1 MTRQATAKYGFWLAG
16 YYEDFLGSRCIAD
29 DENQPSTDSAYDA
42 NKTHHGNTM
51 NGEATLNPRY
61 RWSVRDRAN
70 NDEFS
75 NSTNYLLTNDGVAR
89 WATFDQMRLGKGSE
103 WVSRSQAQ
111 YPSSLAHP
119 NRLRFDNQPHNTA
132 STDDTYLM
140 ISSSSDSNAKYYIPC
155 GDTDASF
162 GRRTHYAFNRQTYE
176 AGRSGYTTGTSP
188 NFMQYA
194 HMTGVWMGERLQ
206 AGAYG
211 ADGSET
217 GHQNTPEK
225 IFAPIKSLSGKPFL
239 CVTTYLTDG
248 TAHQLN
254 NVSPAGAY
262 RPVIAYANPLNSRS
276 TGDTFSIRLATHS
289 MKGSLTMTNVA
300 GKSQGINTSV
310 LPIYTIKIGFPA
322 NTTFGTTGS
331 GGGTAAIE
339 WSFRPDGVGGN
350 HFPYY
355 HTLYDANALA
365 MPNGVINLEDIWQDF
380 DFEFVGSNK
389 FKVYHNGAEVT
400 ASNLTA
406 GAYSGGYTLK
416 NNTQTSAAFNQ
427 EELTGWELFVEGHS
441 STAGTGNTNCVI
453 DTMIDRVALYRPLTN
468 PLDGLDTAPVDKW
481 SCNMVANGVSSGEIT
496 VLDDDTEHNLT
507 PWFTNDDVCDWRLLM
522 FSGNIHRPLWNGI
535 IDRVSVKQNA
545 NKRTREVTITARDSL
560 SVLDRQIAA
569 WEVGQ
574 IGLGESDTV
583 VARRSEISTL
593 SESMFLGAAKLESS
607 LPTIGFEASTG
618 YTELHQQ
625 RMRLNT
631 AHPIQMYN
639 NEDEKGPNNVER
651 DWLGYRIKG
660 FDNPSGTVCMA
671 IMEGTGT
678 GFSDGDTV
686 EVTDSQN
693 HDKASGTIPSSGTAN
708 AIHSTNSNYYSNV
721 RVTNHAIATNIQT
734 VVLTGVSW
742 AKHSFDIEGYGT
754 YDPTSSSSGA
764 GISNTGFI
772 IYRFPSQPTRTDGT
786 KLKVGDY
793 FTVASKGQNSYF
805 SGTFMVKATILHA
818 GKWYAKTDLQTTHG
832 QAIAFTSRTMEFTID
847 SGYMR
852 PSNTAVTMRTA
863 HPVWMR
869 QLADSPW
876 FRKHYAIYE
885 RNFVDVLETDGA
897 ITASATQIK
906 FTGSQSGD
914 SRVGQIVD
922 SDGFVDTFTFVGNIG
937 TYLVG
942 VNGLS
947 KDHANDS
954 KIYILGIKDDY
965 KHLWLQWA
973 DMRNNGDADAS
984 GGFKK
989 NSTGLMKPIADNYD
1003 VSISFTDQYED
1014 DGSFTDFT
1022 SLKIGSDL
1030 DMWELDSEVDPSTG
1044 IPFSLPLE
1052 NVSTKAIAN
1061 NSADAGAIH
1070 GPVASNYQS
1079 GAYTGKAYFY
1089 AVNADKPAIGDKV
1102 LLGNSGVYDGHHTV
1116 LFIDT
1121 GSTYTS
1127 VILDVVHT
1135 ADLAFSSTVP
1145 PWFHVLQAENATTE
1159 LRSWQNTGGSLIV
1172 YDCSKFFNLN
1182 TFINGGTYGQDSGG
1196 RVNIGDYETEYHGF
1210 PVLMDNYWTQ
1220 AASTT
1225 LNNATPYG
1233 EHDNYRLWNGSTA
1246 ELNRTVS
1253 IGDRVIE
1260 TKSST
1265 SQIASFEDFGY
1276 GKIKATRGSGGATP
1290 SSEIYWYV
1298 YDGKLDTGIV
1308 ETASGAT
1315 SFANG
1320 LMTITCA
1327 GADFLVEGVRT
1338 GMRVRN
1344 VTQKWIAEIV
1354 QVTNQ
1359 TLKITGANI
1368 GFETGWLTN
1377 TVVTNDSI
1385 SIPQQLFGCYIEP
1398 QSSLTGT
1405 AEQAEERLEEVHM
1418 NDSLKSQ
1425 GSLMELALNAQGQ
1438 QNATGAYDQVVVV
1451 ASVSPR
1457 YALRFL
1463 MKVDGFVTSP
1473 NIGTYW
1479 FSDKVRFLWSFMLS
1493 NTWLAQASV
1502 PCWYDIAS
1510 VPLTNNMTTDGTN
1523 SNFDSFGSAADMR
1536 GGKSIFSIIKQ
1547 SNESTGFGYDN
1558 SLRLPMT
1565 YQIGRDNKIEVR
1577 PSYNLGEVV
1586 NRDILSVSSM
1596 QAEMGTHTT
1605 NVRVYYNNG
1614 SSFADFPAPT
1624 LNQSYRWKIVEM
1636 PEVGTDAEALGIAKE
1651 QYHQDKK
1658 KAIKVA
1664 GNVLRDTTFD
1674 DKMLDKGRYGY
1685 VADPYRHTER
1695 GVTAGSV
1702 FNALNDDVHSR
1713 SEEFN
1718 GIWCAVNGIMF
1729 CGTQNALDGQM
1740 LDNGTDVYRRDR
1752 YGAGITTQGTSSTG
1766 AIDYDDNF
1774 YWWGANSLAHAVQI
1788 VHIPTGT
1795 PLTSDAD
1802 DADDLRIWIA
1812 LKDGQTGTDID
1823 NAIFTVGITDIS
1835 FNKLIPD
1842 AFAAD
1847 YQFNGAT
1854 SNVRFSPTMGI
1865 AQKQTTTVDIQRNGF
1880 YEIAIPANYW
1890 DDMSG
1895 TPKIIISVNV
1905 DYLKDI
1911 LRHRCGDPSS
1921 SSILHNAH
1929 NINTET
1935 GVSNWTATNTNSL
1948 FPLGMRKYSN
1958 MTGAFDTRVA
1968 WYAPRINI
1976 VPDLRWRP
1984 ATNIA
1989 FTDSGLGLSSEPM
2002 VIKKIRWEAQG
2013 NSIEDVSL
2021 DLERDQTK
2029 EEGGLAS
2036 FLYPKISRGRGSP
2049 HPTAGGSGGGGEMP
2063 NPPSSP
2069 PSTGGGTGGGT
2080 GNPYIP
2086 PSSGPIG
2093 STPFI
2098 PSQVEGGRFTQV
2110 GGGSFSNSV
2119 SGNMLASGIH
2129 ARVSGRMDLLEN
2141 GLSDSSFGL
2150 LGQARSAPPTNTQR
2164 SVEGIG
2170 DSQFAASATSTMSS
2184 EGMVFSGIV
2193 NPESSNRETQSHSIS
2208 VRVPDDVADEI
2219 ISISGSYSLGGV
2231 ISDRAVMD
2239 ITATCVET
2247 GSSITRTVTFSGAK
2261 ENENRNFLSGLLN
2274 GADTRGNN
2282 ITITLTRT
2290 SGTGD
2295 DTATY
2300 SSLVIHNVAVSFQ
2313 RYSLKGLGTGSQ
2325 GFKPY

>member
-1 MTRQATAKYGFWLAG
+1 MPRQATSKYGFWLAG

-29 DENQPSTDSAYDA
+29 DSNQPSTDSVYDA
-42 NKTHHGNTM
+42 TLTHHGNTM

-75 NSTNYLLTNDGVAR
+75 NATNYLLTNDGISR

-103 WVSRSQAQ
+103 WVSRSQPQ

-119 NRLRFDNQPHNTA
+119 NRLRFDDTPHNTA
-132 STDDTYLM
+132 STADTYLM
-140 ISSSSDSNAKYYIPC
+140 ISSSSDSNAKYYLPC

-162 GRRTHYAFNRQTYE
+162 GRRTHFAFNPRTYE
-176 AGRSGYTTGTSP
+176 AGKAGYTTGTSP

-206 AGAYG
+206 AGSYTSGG
-211 ADGSET
+211 AES

-225 IFAPIKSLSGKPFL
+225 IFTPIKSLGGKPFL
-239 CVTTYLTDG
+239 CVTTYMEDDS
-248 TAHQLN
+248 AHQLN
-254 NVSPAGAY
+254 NVGPAGAY

-276 TGDTFSIRLATHS
+276 TGDYFTIRLACHA
-289 MKGSLTMTNVA
+289 MKGDLTMTNVVGLA
-300 GKSQGINTSV
+300 EGINTSV
-310 LPIYTIKIGFPA
+310 IPQYILKVGFPA

-339 WSFRPDGVGGN
+339 WTFGATNGDGGGG
-350 HFPYY
+350 FPFY
-355 HTLYDANALA
+355 HALYDAGRVQ
-365 MPNGVINLEDIWQDF
+365 PEEEPWQDY
-380 DFEFVGSNK
+380 DFKFIGSNK
-389 FKVYHNGAEVT
+389 FKVYHNGIEVT
-400 ASNLTA
+400 ATNATA
-406 GAYSGGYTLK
+406 GAYSSGYTLK

-427 EELTGWELFVEGHS
+427 DELTGWELFTKGLG
-441 STAGTGNTNCVI
+441 TTGGTGHTNCLI
-453 DTMIDRVALYRPLTN
+453 DTMIDRVALYRPLTDM
-468 PLDGLDTAPVDKW
+468 PDGTGSPAPVDKW
-481 SCNMVANGVSSGEIT
+481 DCSLVSNGVSQASIV
-496 VLDDDTEHNLT
+496 VLDDDTEQNLT
-507 PWFTNDDVCDWRLLM
+507 PWFTNDDVCDWRLLL
-522 FSGNIHRPLWNGI
+522 FNDSIHRPIWNGVI
-535 IDRVSVKQNA
+535 NRVDVKQSA
-545 NKRTREVTITARDSL
+545 NKRTREVTISATDSL
-560 SVLDRQIAA
+560 GILDRQIAA

-583 VARRSEISTL
+583 LARRSEISNL

-607 LPTIGFEASTG
+607 LPTLGFEASTG
-618 YTELHQQ
+618 YKELHQQ

-639 NEDEKGPNNVER
+639 NEDVRGPNNVER

-660 FDNPSGTVCMA
+660 FDNPSGTVTVA

-686 EVTDSQN
+686 VVTDSESHN
-693 HDKASGTIPSSGTAN
+693 KASGTIPSSGTAN
-708 AIHSTNSNYYSNV
+708 AVHNTDSNYYSNV
-721 RVTNHAIATNIQT
+721 RVTNHLIATNIQAIT
-734 VVLTGVSW
+734 LTGVTY
-742 AKHSFDIEGYGT
+742 ANHSFDIEGYGT
-754 YDPTSSSSGA
+754 YDPTSSLSSGA
-764 GISNTGFI
+764 ISNTGFV
-772 IYRFPSQPTRTDGT
+772 IYRFPSQPTRADGT

-793 FTVASKGQNSYF
+793 FTVASKGNASYF
-805 SGTFMVKATILHA
+805 TGTFMVKATLSYL

-832 QAIAFTSRTMEFTID
+832 VPIAFTAQALEFSID
-847 SGYMR
+847 TGYIR
-852 PSNTAVTMRTA
+852 PASTDLKMRTA

-876 FRKHYAIYE
+876 FRKHFAVYE
-885 RNFVDVLETDGA
+885 NAVVDALETDGA
-897 ITASATQIK
+897 TTASATQIQ
-906 FTGSQSGD
+906 FTGSHSGD

-922 SDGFVDTFTFVGNIG
+922 SDGFVDTFTFVGKIG
-937 TYLVG
+937 VYLVG

-947 KDHANDS
+947 KDHPNDS
-954 KIYILGIKDDY
+954 PIYILGVNDDY

-973 DMRNNGDADAS
+973 DMRNNGDADAN
-984 GGFKK
+984 GGYKK
-989 NSTGLMKPIADNYD
+989 KTVGLMKPIADNYD

-1022 SLKIGSDL
+1022 DLKIGSDL

-1044 IPFSLPLE
+1044 IPFSLPLK

-1061 NSADAGAIH
+1061 GSLSGGDAGAIN
-1070 GPVASNYQS
+1070 GPIVSSYEG
-1079 GAYTGKAYFY
+1079 GAYTGKAYFNV
-1089 AVNADKPAIGDKV
+1089 ANADKPAVGDKV
-1102 LLGNSGVYDGHHTV
+1102 LLGNVGVYNGHHTV
-1116 LFIDT
+1116 LFV
-1121 GSTYTS
+1121 STASYPII
-1127 VILDVVHT
+1127 VLDVVHT
-1135 ADLAFSSTVP
+1135 ADVAYSATVP
-1145 PWFHVLQAENATTE
+1145 PWFHVLQAENSESE
-1159 LRSWQNTGGSLIV
+1159 LRSWEDTGGSLVV

-1210 PVLMDNYWTQ
+1210 PVLMDNYWVQ

-1225 LNNATPYG
+1225 LNNAAPYG
-1233 EHDNYRLWNGSTA
+1233 DHDNYRLWNGSTA
-1246 ELNRTVS
+1246 ELNRTVEV
-1253 IGDRVIE
+1253 GDTVIE
-1260 TKSST
+1260 TKAST
-1265 SQIASFEDFGY
+1265 SLISSFEDYGY
-1276 GKIKATRGSGGATP
+1276 GKIKGTRGAGTATP
-1290 SSEIYWYV
+1290 SSEVFWYV
-1298 YDGKLDTGIV
+1298 YDGKLDTAVV
-1308 ETASGAT
+1308 ESASGAT
-1315 SFANG
+1315 SFAAG
-1320 LMTITCA
+1320 VMTITCS
-1327 GADFLVEGVRT
+1327 GADFLVDGIRT

-1344 VTQKWIAEIV
+1344 VTQKWVAIITE
-1354 QVTNQ
+1354 VTAT
-1359 TLKITGANI
+1359 TLRVIGVNITL
-1368 GFETGWLTN
+1368 ETGGVLGN
-1377 TVVTNDSI
+1377 VASSDSI

-1398 QSSLTGT
+1398 DSNRGRG
-1405 AEQAEERLEEVHM
+1405 AEEAEEYLEEVHM
-1418 NDSLKSQ
+1418 NDSLKRQ
-1425 GSLMELALNAQGQ
+1425 GSLMELAVNAATQ
-1438 QNATGAYDQVVVV
+1438 QNATGAFDQVVIV

-1463 MKVDGFVTSP
+1463 MKVNGFVTSP

-1523 SNFDSFGSAADMR
+1523 SNWDSFGSAADMR
-1536 GGKSIFSIIKQ
+1536 GGKSILSIIKQ
-1547 SNESTGFGYDN
+1547 SNESTGFGYNN

-1565 YQIGRDNKIEVR
+1565 WQIGRDNKIEVR
-1577 PSYNLGEVV
+1577 PTYNLGEVV

-1596 QAEMGTHTT
+1596 QAEMGSHTT

-1614 SSFADFPAPT
+1614 ASFADYPAPT

-1636 PEVGTDAEALGIAKE
+1636 PEVGTESEALSIAKE
-1651 QYHQDKK
+1651 QYYQAKK

-1674 DKMLDKGRYGY
+1674 DKMLHKGRYGY

-1695 GVTAGSV
+1695 GVTAGNV
-1702 FNALNDDVHSR
+1702 FNATNNDVHAR
-1713 SEEFN
+1713 SSDRN
-1718 GIWCAVNGIMF
+1718 AVWCSVNGIMF

-1740 LDNGTDVYRRDR
+1740 LDNGADAYRRDR
-1752 YGAGITTQGTSSTG
+1752 YGAGITTQGTSATG
-1766 AIDYDDNF
+1766 TIDYDDNF

-1795 PLTSDAD
+1795 PLTSDAV
-1802 DADDLRIWIA
+1802 DADDLRIWVA
-1812 LKDGQTGTDID
+1812 LKDAQTGTDID
-1823 NAIFTVGITDIS
+1823 NATFTVGITDVA
-1835 FNKLIPD
+1835 FNKEIPS

-1847 YQFNGAT
+1847 YTYGGST
-1854 SNVRFSPTMGI
+1854 SNVQFSPTM
-1865 AQKQTTTVDIQRNGF
+1865 AVADKQTTTVDVSRNGF

-1895 TPKIIISVNV
+1895 TPKIVISVNV

-1911 LRHRCGDPSS
+1911 LRHRCGDPASA
-1921 SSILHNAH
+1921 SILHNAH

-1935 GVSNWTATNTNSL
+1935 GVSNWTATNANSL

-1976 VPDLRWRP
+1976 VPDIRWRP
-1984 ATNIA
+1984 ATTVA
-1989 FTDSGLGLSSEPM
+1989 FTDSGLGLSAEAM
-2002 VIKKIRWEAQG
+2002 VITKVKWDVKG
-2013 NSIEDVSL
+2013 NSIESVQL

-2029 EEGGLAS
+2029 DKGGLAS
-2036 FLYPKISRGRGSP
+2036 FLYPTVSRGRGSP
-2049 HPTAGGSGGGGEMP
+2049 TVGGGGGGGTTA
-2063 NPPSSP
+2063 PPSGTPDVP

-2080 GNPYIP
+2080 GTPYVP
-2086 PSSGPIG
+2086 PSLGPIG
-2093 STPFI
+2093 STAFT
-2098 PSQVEGGRFTQV
+2098 PSQMEGGRFQQM
-2110 GGGSFSNSV
+2110 GGGAFSNSV

-2129 ARVSGRMDLLEN
+2129 AKVAGRMDLLEN

-2170 DSQFAASATSTMSS
+2170 DSLFAASATSTMSS

-2208 VRVPDDVADEI
+2208 IRVPDDVADEI
-2219 ISISGSYSLGGV
+2219 ITISGSYSLGGV
-2231 ISDRAVMD
+2231 MSDRAIVD
-2239 ITATCVET
+2239 ITATCEET
-2247 GSSITRTVTFSGAK
+2247 SSSITRTVTFSGAK
-2261 ENENRNFLSGLLN
+2261 ENQNINLLN
-2274 GADTRGNN
+2274 GNLTGANTKGNN
-2282 ITITLTRT
+2282 ITITLKRT
-2290 SGTGD
+2290 SGTGA

-2300 SSLVIHNVAVSFQ
+2300 SSLVMHNISANFQ